1 MFIIILLACLLS
13 YSIYLLL
20 SSRSKFLA
28 LKGKSAQIQIMY
40 QPVTIEEQKL
50 NDLNNKYSSLQSS
63 YQDNLTLLRKREE
76 LLSKYY
82 ISIGTSDSTV
92 YSKLVNSRELK
103 DIESKLHQSKA
114 RLKEMVGKKT
124 ACICSIG
131 SDVRVNG
138 KKSEATKLFN
148 REVKLRLRCL
158 DNEFKAASALVAWNN
173 INRLIQRTTDTFNE
187 INVSGTTVKTYLSN
201 EYLKLKTEEFRLS
214 YELNQLNLEIKDIER
229 EEAKILRE
237 AEREEG
243 RIIAAAE
250 KAEKERIIMEKLVA
264 EELAK
269 LESSTEEQKALYKL
283 HQQELEILREKERR
297 AISLAQLTRA
307 GYVYV
312 ISNEMSFGKGVCKI
326 GMTRRADPN
335 DRVKELGDASVPELF
350 DVHAFVFTE
359 DAPTLE
365 KYLHNSFAEQR
376 VNLVNNRKEFFYV
389 MPADVIEKLE
399 RYDKSININYFDV
412 NLNK

>member
-1 MFIIILLACLLS
+1 MYIIMLLACLLS

-28 LKGKSAQIQIMY
+28 LKEKSAQIQIMY

-76 LLSKYY
+76 LFSKYH

-307 GYVYV
+307 GYVSYRMKCHLAKE
-312 ISNEMSFGKGVCKI
+312 S
-326 GMTRRADPN
+326 
-335 DRVKELGDASVPELF
+335 VKLG
-350 DVHAFVFTE
+350 
-359 DAPTLE
+359 
-365 KYLHNSFAEQR
+365 
-376 VNLVNNRKEFFYV
+376 
-389 MPADVIEKLE
+389 
-399 RYDKSININYFDV
+399 
-412 NLNK
+412 

>member
-1 MFIIILLACLLS
+1 M
-13 YSIYLLL
+13 
-20 SSRSKFLA
+20 
-28 LKGKSAQIQIMY
+28 
-40 QPVTIEEQKL
+40 TIEEQKL

-76 LLSKYY
+76 LFSKYH

-187 INVSGTTVKTYLSN
+187 INVSGTTVKTYLS
-201 EYLKLKTEEFRLS
+201 LRDPHEFNRMLVGPL
-214 YELNQLNLEIKDIER
+214 LNF
-229 EEAKILRE
+229 EA
-237 AEREEG
+237 
-243 RIIAAAE
+243 
-250 KAEKERIIMEKLVA
+250 
-264 EELAK
+264 
-269 LESSTEEQKALYKL
+269 S
-283 HQQELEILREKERR
+283 
-297 AISLAQLTRA
+297 
-307 GYVYV
+307 
-312 ISNEMSFGKGVCKI
+312 
-326 GMTRRADPN
+326 
-335 DRVKELGDASVPELF
+335 
-350 DVHAFVFTE
+350 
-359 DAPTLE
+359 
-365 KYLHNSFAEQR
+365 
-376 VNLVNNRKEFFYV
+376 
-389 MPADVIEKLE
+389 
-399 RYDKSININYFDV
+399 
-412 NLNK
+412 